1 MNSALLTALAFGL
14 YLGAAVCYG
23 AILFLDAPAAPAA
36 MGEGNA
42 STRPYRYAALF
53 VVAGIA
59 MLFAAIG
66 ANCIRT
72 HHSPFA
78 SEYGTLVVA
87 AWLISITFL
96 IIDRRAH
103 IPAVGAVAM
112 LAVCVV
118 LGFAYAHAHGRI
130 SSDPLLGDQ
139 IVTIHVVAIVASFGL
154 ILVASGC
161 AGLYLLQDRLLKRH
175 SKNQV
180 LGRLPAL
187 TTLDTIAFQCIAYA
201 LPLLTLGLGVAL
213 AIIFGGGTKTAPILW
228 FTDAHF
234 ISSAALWLLFA
245 IYLSARL
252 TMGWRGVRLQYIL
265 LIGIVCAFAIY
276 ALPTASAH
284 HFN

>member
-1 MNSALLTALAFGL
+1 MNSALLTAVAFGL
-14 YLGAAVCYG
+14 YLAAAVCYG

-36 MGEGNA
+36 MGSANA
-42 STRPYRYAALF
+42 SKLPIRYATLF

-59 MLFAAIG
+59 MLLAAIG
-66 ANCIRT
+66 ANCVRT

-87 AWLISITFL
+87 AWVISITFL
-96 IIDRRAH
+96 VIDRRARL
-103 IPAVGAVAM
+103 PALGAVAM

-118 LGFAYAHAHGRI
+118 LGFAYAHAHSHI

-139 IVTIHVVAIVASFGL
+139 IVTIHVVAIIASFGL
-154 ILVASGC
+154 TLAATGC
-161 AGLYLLQDRLLKRH
+161 AALYLLQDRLLKQH
-175 SKNQV
+175 SKSRV

-187 TTLDTIAFQCIAYA
+187 TTLDTVAFQCIAYA
-201 LPLLTLGLGVAL
+201 LPLLTLGLGVAM
-213 AIIFGGGTKTAPILW
+213 AIVFGGGTNTAPIVW

-234 ISSAALWLLFA
+234 ISSAALWVLFA

-252 TMGWRGVRLQYIL
+252 TVGWRGVRLQYIL
-265 LIGIVCAFAIY
+265 LIGIICAFAFY
-276 ALPTASAH
+276 ALPTVSAH